1 MPYST
6 NCVNKEFTQKIATNE
21 NTNKQHTPL
30 DNNLLIQ
37 HINCFEHQICQ
48 LQTQL
53 DYLESLIL
61 KPQIIKIISFCD
73 IKLKYN
79 VITYKDQLDSLFF
92 EADIPLYWIIDSRLN
107 KHKNDAT
114 TKSHCKLICEQSDIV
129 YVTLLNHHVKRKTI
143 EMLKLF
149 FDTKYDNK
157 IYIS

>member
-1 MPYST
+1 MLYST
-6 NCVNKEFTQKIATNE
+6 NCVNKGFPQKIVTDE
-21 NTNKQHTPL
+21 NTNEQHTPL
-30 DNNLLIQ
+30 GNDLSMPQIK
-37 HINCFEHQICQ
+37 CFEHQICQ

-61 KPQIIKIISFCD
+61 KPQIIEIISFCD

-92 EADIPLYWIIDSRLN
+92 EADIPLYWIIDSSLK